1 MQHSVQG
8 EGEKKKKTKKKKVK
22 KSKHGVQTH
31 FGRSRKRKRRRIAL
45 HPMINKIM
53 EATFGHDVR
62 GLGDSFM

>member
-1 MQHSVQG
+1 MQHPVQG

-31 FGRSRKRKRRRIAL
+31 FGRRRRRRGRIAV